1 MGEIKY
7 VLKCLLFTIVILL
20 ALQIKVGNRTLE
32 SIGSQWM
39 RDSQAGIYLQNVGAG
54 GALALKNLATTI
66 KEEAKELGSS
76 LSESI
81 NAKAEK

>member
-1 MGEIKY
+1 MGELKY
-7 VLKCLLFTIVILL
+7 VIKCLLFTIVILL

-39 RDSQAGIYLQNVGAG
+39 RDSQVGNYLQNVGEG
-54 GALALKNLATTI
+54 GALVLKNLATLI
-66 KEEAKELGSS
+66 KEKAKEFGSS
-76 LSESI
+76 LSENL